1 MTQDRA
7 YRDALGC
14 FPTGVALV
22 THAETGAAR
31 AMTINSFASV
41 SLSPRLVLWSL
52 ARESERFAA
61 FAAVQHY
68 AINVLAAD
76 QGALSSAC
84 AMTDDL
90 ASAGGRW
97 APGANGAP
105 LVEGAIARFECTRV
119 AVHPGGDHVIIVGE
133 VSGFDV
139 PRQAPALVFHKSMY
153 GQAG

>member
-1 MTQDRA
+1 MSEDRA

-22 THAETGAAR
+22 TRAEDGAAR

-41 SLSPRLVLWSL
+41 SLTPRLVLWSL
-52 ARESERFAA
+52 ARDSERFEA
-61 FAAVQHY
+61 FAAAQHY

-90 ASAGGRW
+90 VSAGGRW
-97 APGANGAP
+97 TPGAHGAP
-105 LVEGAIARFECTRV
+105 LVDGAIARFECTRV

-133 VSGFDV
+133 VSGFDM
-139 PRQAPALVFHKSMY
+139 PRRAPALVFHKSSY

>member
-1 MTQDRA
+1 VTEDRA

-22 THAETGAAR
+22 TRSESGDAR

-41 SLSPRLVLWSL
+41 SLRPRLVLWSL
-52 ARESERFAA
+52 ARGSERFEA
-61 FAAVQHY
+61 FVNAEHY

-76 QGALSSAC
+76 QATLSSAC
-84 AMTDDL
+84 AMSDDL
-90 ASAGGRW
+90 VSSGGRW
-97 APGANGAP
+97 TPGAHGAP
-105 LVEGAIARFECTRV
+105 LVEGAIARFECTRA

-133 VSGFDV
+133 VTAFDM
-139 PRQAPALVFHKSMY
+139 PRRAPALVFHKSMY

>member
-1 MTQDRA
+1 VTEDRA

-22 THAETGAAR
+22 TRAEGGEAR

-41 SLSPRLVLWSL
+41 SLRPRLVLWSL
-52 ARESERFAA
+52 ARDSERFEA
-61 FAAVQHY
+61 FAGAQHY

-97 APGANGAP
+97 TPGANGAP
-105 LVEGAIARFECTRV
+105 LVEGAIARFECTRA

-133 VSGFDV
+133 VTGFDM